1 MTILEAI
8 TRFGILNRTG
18 LSDREP
24 AQIEVPPVATMS
36 KDEIRKLTPEQMR
49 DAFEYQVRELER
61 TKLLALA
68 RNLHRGSTRR
78 RCTSRKCTKRR
89 YRSDLMYR
97 R

>member
-1 MTILEAI
+1 MTVPEAI
-8 TRFGILNRTG
+8 ARFGILNQTG

-49 DAFEYQVRELER
+49 DAFEHQVRELER
-61 TKLLALA
+61 TKLLARA
-68 RNLHRGSTRR
+68 RNLHRGSTR
-78 RCTSRKCTKRR
+78 RKCTKRR

>member
-1 MTILEAI
+1 LTIPEAI
-8 TRFGILNRTG
+8 TRFGILNLTG

-24 AQIEVPPVATMS
+24 VQIEVPPVATMS
-36 KDEIRKLTPEQMR
+36 KDEIRKLTAEQMR
-49 DAFEYQVRELER
+49 DAVEHPVRELER

-68 RNLHRGSTRR
+68 RNLHRGSTRK
-78 RCTSRKCTKRR
+78 KCTKRR